1 LQNGSKLTGEF
12 VWEPFLL
19 AERLE
24 KAGAAVKY
32 SSTTRSPIA
41 TGFAIQSA
49 IAFTDNYGLGIA
61 NFVYN
66 VAHQQF
72 DRILVCTE
80 TPAESIDAQL
90 LKALAEVAP
99 VVEIVTYE

>member
-1 LQNGSKLTGEF
+1 MLVLGSGEF

-24 KAGAAVKY
+24 AQGARVLY
-32 SSTTRSPIA
+32 SATTRSPIA
-41 TGFAIQSA
+41 IGFAIQSA
-49 IAFTDNYGLGIA
+49 ITFTDNYGLGIP

-72 DRILVCTE
+72 DRVLLCTE
-80 TPAESIDAQL
+80 TPADSVDAHL
-90 LKALAEVAP
+90 LQALAKVAA

>member
-1 LQNGSKLTGEF
+1 MLGSSEF

-24 KAGAAVKY
+24 KQGADVKY

-49 IAFTDNYGLGIA
+49 IAFTDNYGLGIP

-66 VAHQQF
+66 VAHQRF
-72 DRILVCTE
+72 DRVLLCTE
-80 TPAESIDAQL
+80 TPVESVDPIL
-90 LKALAEVAP
+90 IEALQHIAPRVEV
-99 VVEIVTYE
+99 ITYE

>member
-1 LQNGSKLTGEF
+1 MGSGEF

-24 KAGAAVKY
+24 NQGAEVKF
-32 SSTTRSPIA
+32 SSSTRSPIS
-41 TGFAIQSA
+41 TGFAIESV
-49 IAFTDNYGLGIA
+49 IAFADNYGLGIP

-72 DRILVCTE
+72 DRILLCIE
-80 TPAESIDAQL
+80 TPTDSVSPVLLDAL
-90 LKALAEVAP
+90 NIVAP
-99 VVEIVTYE
+99 IVEVIVYE